1 MSLSERKAALNRSV
15 AGTAAPTSP
24 NRQPI
29 AIPLSAG
36 VKDKAARFDGLGP
49 APAPKAAFGA
59 ATPMTSGQKTNR
71 ELYGNRIPKQTK
83 DPHEGGNGGSSN
95 PPSSLGSDVRS
106 RSPSRSRKT
115 SMELGGAEPL
125 TEAAV
130 ESLGTAV
137 LVDPAGGAKAFVSAP
152 PSGRGGHTLLGIAG
166 KKKLL
171 AEGDAS
177 SSVAVEHDSSDVGT
191 PMALSELDGPLAPGQ
206 ASPALTTST
215 MSESA
220 MKEAPPIL
228 SPVPSST
235 QISLGRSST
244 SRSLYDPQ
252 SVAATDG
259 SGSTHR
265 LPMDSSDDPPSA
277 IADLKISGPET
288 PSTPPSSTQPMAL
301 SQHLLQS
308 LQAGMPSGSPSH
320 SGMETPKSVMVETGS
335 ANGREELAE
344 KMAEVQDISDARMI
358 IDETPSRDVT
368 SDVDLASDKGED
380 VEQLDVQPDLRMAA
394 PVVPLSTALL
404 KSLNIPS
411 SRTPGAST
419 GMETPRSMAVED
431 GSDGGRSPIDL
442 SNEVEMGDEDYIA
455 SDAPTPPGFVI
466 NLPPEDRQAGGPVSP
481 GPESPAILAYTKDDN
496 PLQAQQTG
504 PNLSVP
510 GQEAIDL
517 SATPVA
523 NKIGLPEF
531 QMTPPAIAEDRSQ
544 EGYGLPGSSDLQA
557 RNTVKGRNPVDTSK
571 DDSIRHS
578 LPEFNLPSD
587 NEAEITPTSLTSP
600 SAFGSSSSVAA
611 AGRRLNRRASSVHP
625 AMEAEVAAGGAF
637 FTSRLRRVSEFSPP
651 GHLPP
656 PLNVALQYLDKP
668 LPAPPSGASTPT
680 PTSSGPGTPQLLQNF
695 PPVPT
700 FRINPSNPTSSS
712 TAASSHL
719 TAYPN
724 SAGSRTLHPLS
735 MLGVTDGTRRPGG
748 IQVPTSP
755 GGHSPR
761 SVSLSS
767 TAEFGVRP
775 RTTEGTND
783 PKDKARPSSSIMA
796 PSMSLRRSVSTM
808 DLGSGGNE
816 GTQKR
821 RPKKPQLVPGV
832 WIGDDDVRDDEEG
845 PGWATITDQ
854 FGIRGSKEKVAAI
867 SGNIVSILYAYWI
880 GYAASIRLSP
890 TSDRQWMVPI
900 GIQLL
905 PGGLFA
911 IGLFF
916 VPESP
921 RWLAL
926 NEVRKA
932 RDSMPPSSHPSK
944 ADLEAAAA
952 EAEKITKKE
961 EDVAVTGPALEQVPT
976 PEIVPQAQEPV
987 PELQGGRHTPSSASS
1002 FVEPDNIHLY
1012 GSLARR
1018 IFTPRSPR
1026 STPNASEALCAL
1038 AYLRRQPLSSP
1049 TLRAEMAE
1057 IYAQLEEA
1065 EEERRNGKGNLSEQL
1080 KKMSLWK
1087 RLATGSFVGAWQIW
1101 TGQTAILYYA
1111 PTIFMSI
1118 GFSTQS
1124 TSLLASGVFTCLK
1137 VFTTAL
1143 ALMTTVHR
1151 FGRVISMSVGGALQ
1165 GLLFFI
1171 IGILLATHPVDPMD
1185 ASPDPPSFVM
1195 MSLIYIYVLVYSF
1208 TLGPLPW
1215 VYGSEI
1221 FPTHLRDAG
1230 HLVFVCITWSNNF
1243 AVAKLTPMGFAGIGW
1258 VLWMIYGSFNL

>member
-1 MSLSERKAALNRSV
+1 MLLIDSDSMSLSERKAALNRSV

-29 AIPLSAG
+29 TIPISAA

-115 SMELGGAEPL
+115 SMDLGGAEPL

-137 LVDPAGGAKAFVSAP
+137 LVDPAGGANAFVSAP

-171 AEGDAS
+171 VEGDAS

-259 SGSTHR
+259 SGSTNR
-265 LPMDSSDDPPSA
+265 LPMDSSDDPPSG

-358 IDETPSRDVT
+358 IDEAPPRDAT

-394 PVVPLSTALL
+394 PVVQLSTALL

-411 SRTPGAST
+411 FRTPGGSS

-431 GSDGGRSPIDL
+431 GSDGGRSPVDL
-442 SNEVEMGDEDYIA
+442 TNEVEMGDEDYIA

-481 GPESPAILAYTKDDN
+481 GPESPALLAYTKDDG

-557 RNTVKGRNPVDTSK
+557 RNTVRGRNPVDTSK
-571 DDSIRHS
+571 DDSPRHS

-587 NEAEITPTSLTSP
+587 N
-600 SAFGSSSSVAA
+600 G
-611 AGRRLNRRASSVHP
+611 
-625 AMEAEVAAGGAF
+625 M
-637 FTSRLRRVSEFSPP
+637 
-651 GHLPP
+651 
-656 PLNVALQYLDKP
+656 D
-668 LPAPPSGASTPT
+668 
-680 PTSSGPGTPQLLQNF
+680 TSS
-695 PPVPT
+695 
-700 FRINPSNPTSSS
+700 
-712 TAASSHL
+712 
-719 TAYPN
+719 
-724 SAGSRTLHPLS
+724 
-735 MLGVTDGTRRPGG
+735 
-748 IQVPTSP
+748 
-755 GGHSPR
+755 
-761 SVSLSS
+761 
-767 TAEFGVRP
+767 
-775 RTTEGTND
+775 
-783 PKDKARPSSSIMA
+783 
-796 PSMSLRRSVSTM
+796 
-808 DLGSGGNE
+808 
-816 GTQKR
+816 
-821 RPKKPQLVPGV
+821 
-832 WIGDDDVRDDEEG
+832 
-845 PGWATITDQ
+845 
-854 FGIRGSKEKVAAI
+854 
-867 SGNIVSILYAYWI
+867 
-880 GYAASIRLSP
+880 
-890 TSDRQWMVPI
+890 
-900 GIQLL
+900 
-905 PGGLFA
+905 
-911 IGLFF
+911 
-916 VPESP
+916 
-921 RWLAL
+921 
-926 NEVRKA
+926 
-932 RDSMPPSSHPSK
+932 
-944 ADLEAAAA
+944 
-952 EAEKITKKE
+952 
-961 EDVAVTGPALEQVPT
+961 
-976 PEIVPQAQEPV
+976 
-987 PELQGGRHTPSSASS
+987 
-1002 FVEPDNIHLY
+1002 
-1012 GSLARR
+1012 
-1018 IFTPRSPR
+1018 
-1026 STPNASEALCAL
+1026 
-1038 AYLRRQPLSSP
+1038 
-1049 TLRAEMAE
+1049 
-1057 IYAQLEEA
+1057 
-1065 EEERRNGKGNLSEQL
+1065 
-1080 KKMSLWK
+1080 
-1087 RLATGSFVGAWQIW
+1087 
-1101 TGQTAILYYA
+1101 
-1111 PTIFMSI
+1111 
-1118 GFSTQS
+1118 
-1124 TSLLASGVFTCLK
+1124 
-1137 VFTTAL
+1137 
-1143 ALMTTVHR
+1143 
-1151 FGRVISMSVGGALQ
+1151 
-1165 GLLFFI
+1165 
-1171 IGILLATHPVDPMD
+1171 
-1185 ASPDPPSFVM
+1185 
-1195 MSLIYIYVLVYSF
+1195 
-1208 TLGPLPW
+1208 
-1215 VYGSEI
+1215 
-1221 FPTHLRDAG
+1221 
-1230 HLVFVCITWSNNF
+1230 
-1243 AVAKLTPMGFAGIGW
+1243 
-1258 VLWMIYGSFNL
+1258 